1 LVRTTLKKLLSFWKS
16 LIIIVPTQEELK
28 HIQGTQVQS
37 RTQLYLEPKLPN
49 LPPNFVSSITNHNTP
64 FAPRIYPPIYPSI
77 YPSFY
82 LSFLLSF
89 YLSIFLS
96 FLLSSFAGRG
106 EDGIEQYPI
115 DEKDVR
121 IAS

>member
-1 LVRTTLKKLLSFWKS
+1 LPQESIHPSTHLSIHLS
-16 LIIIVPTQEELK
+16 IV
-28 HIQGTQVQS
+28 
-37 RTQLYLEPKLPN
+37 
-49 LPPNFVSSITNHNTP
+49 
-64 FAPRIYPPIYPSI
+64 
-77 YPSFY
+77 